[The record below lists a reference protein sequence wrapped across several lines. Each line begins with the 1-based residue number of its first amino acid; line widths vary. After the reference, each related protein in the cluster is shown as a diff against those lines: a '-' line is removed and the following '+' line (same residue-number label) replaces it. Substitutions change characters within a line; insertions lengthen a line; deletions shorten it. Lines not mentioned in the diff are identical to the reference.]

1 MPIPGY
7 QSLMLPVLVL
17 ASDGEIHAAN
27 EAIEALASKFEVTA
41 EERNEPLPS
50 GRGLLF
56 YNRVVTTSSYA
67 PAARD
72 WVTKIDKSIVLI
84 DGADLAKHM
93 VDHEIG
99 VQRRAEF
106 RLYRVDDDFFEVAD

>member
-1 MPIPGY
+1 IREFAG
-7 QSLMLPVLVL
+7 SL
-17 ASDGEIHAAN
+17 DGAHARKGVF
-27 EAIEALASKFEVTA
+27 I
-41 EERNEPLPS
+41 
-50 GRGLLF
+50 
-56 YNRVVTTSSYA
+56 TTSSYA